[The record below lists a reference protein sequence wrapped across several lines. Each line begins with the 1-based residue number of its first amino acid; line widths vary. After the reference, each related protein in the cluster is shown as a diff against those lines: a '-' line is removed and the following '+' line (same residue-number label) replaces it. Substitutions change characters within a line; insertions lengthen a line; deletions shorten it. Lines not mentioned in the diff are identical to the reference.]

1 MMGHNETI
9 ACNNDNLLDYLVGS
23 REWSRWTVRPRALA
37 VYFVG
42 PCTRGLTARDGI
54 GSPNTSATKSLGS
67 LMIIHQRVF
76 ENAFSNGQ
84 IVIKSRLRC
93 AQGARA
99 RREET

>member
-1 MMGHNETI
+1 
-9 ACNNDNLLDYLVGS
+9 
-23 REWSRWTVRPRALA
+23 
-37 VYFVG
+37 
-42 PCTRGLTARDGI
+42 
-54 GSPNTSATKSLGS
+54 
-67 LMIIHQRVF
+67 MIIHQRVF

>member
-1 MMGHNETI
+1 VSPRT
-9 ACNNDNLLDYLVGS
+9 YLPSFSTCQAGGGK
-23 REWSRWTVRPRALA
+23 R
-37 VYFVG
+37 VG
-42 PCTRGLTARDGI
+42 PCTRAFTARDGI

>member
-1 MMGHNETI
+1 MLQQRQFTRLPRWQPRVESVDGETKG
-9 ACNNDNLLDYLVGS
+9 LDGFEIELVS
-23 REWSRWTVRPRALA
+23 
-37 VYFVG
+37 YFVG
-42 PCTRGLTARDGI
+42 PCTRGFTARDGI